1 MHKNINNII
10 VGISIGDI
18 NGIGAEVV
26 LKTLED
32 TRILEFCTPV
42 IFGNVKLI
50 SFIKKTFNLQAPIVG
65 IDHIN
70 QAVQNKINVLNIWK
84 EPIVINFGV
93 LEKEKGTFAVE
104 SFKYAVNHL
113 KNNSIDVLITAP
125 INKENIQNE
134 SFKFPGHTDFLAQE
148 LEGDAMM
155 LMVSEHLKIGLLTDH
170 IPLEHVAK
178 TITEKLIRNKV
189 FTLINTLKQDFL
201 INKPKIA
208 ILGINPHCGD
218 NGVIGNHDNE
228 IIKPA
233 IAKLFNEGNYVFGPY
248 ASDSFFGSNAYQNF
262 DAVLACYHD
271 QGLIPFKTLAYGTGI
286 NYSAG
291 LSKIRTSPDH
301 GTAFEIAGKNKA
313 NHQSF
318 TNALYLA
325 IDVFKNRIEY
335 ENTTQ
340 SVMKV
345 SNK

>member
-1 MHKNINNII
+1 MHKNINNIK
-10 VGISIGDI
+10 VGISIGDL

-32 TRILEFCTPV
+32 TRILEFCTPI

-70 QAVQNKINVLNIWK
+70 QVVQNKINVLNIWK
-84 EPIVINFGV
+84 EPIIINFGV
-93 LEKEKGTFAVE
+93 LEKDKGNFAIE
-104 SFKYAVNHL
+104 SFKSGVHHL
-113 KNNSIDVLITAP
+113 KNNNIDVLITAP

-134 SFKFPGHTDFLAQE
+134 SFNFPGHTDFLAQE
-148 LEGDAMM
+148 LDGDAMM

-170 IPLEHVAK
+170 IPLENVAK
-178 TITEKLIRNKV
+178 TITENLIRNKV
-189 FTLINTLKQDFL
+189 FTLIKTLKQDFL

-228 IIKPA
+228 TIKPA

-286 NYSAG
+286 NYTAG

-325 IDVFKNRIEY
+325 LDVFKNRIEY

-340 SVMKV
+340 NVMKV